1 MFQSSRRSSLLQ
13 IAFVGG
19 AILTTA
25 TASLLVPIWSRS
37 VRAAFQDGP
46 KVVVDEVWQLVNR
59 EYVDGSFNHVNWQ
72 ATRQSLL
79 SRNYTSQAQAYTAI
93 RAALKQLND
102 PYTRF
107 LDPKQYQA
115 LTDQTSGE
123 LSGIGIELEL
133 NEKTQRLTVV
143 KALENSP
150 ALKAGIQ
157 PRDQILAIDGQPT
170 QGMKIESASKLI
182 RGKVGTPVTLQIGR
196 QGRSSFNVKLT
207 RANIEVSTVS
217 YSLKQAGAKRIGY
230 IRLAEFS
237 APAPEEMRK
246 AIAALKAKQV
256 DGYVLD
262 LRGDPGGLL
271 DSGVAIARMWLD
283 NGAIVKTVDRVGDSE
298 ELKANHTQL
307 TKLPLVVLVDG
318 NSASASEILSGA
330 LQDNHRALLVG
341 SQTFGKALVQS
352 VHSLSD
358 GSGLAVTIAHYFTPD
373 GSDINHKGITP
384 NIKIDLTAA
393 QQQQLAANPAL
404 VATQDDPQYARAVAV
419 LGNNSFA
426 EYPGVQPPKPVDAQ

>member
-1 MFQSSRRSSLLQ
+1 MFQSSRRFSLLQ

-19 AILTTA
+19 VFATTA
-25 TASLLVPIWSRS
+25 TSSLLVPIWCHS
-37 VRAAFQDGP
+37 VRAALQDSP
-46 KVVVDEVWQLVNR
+46 KAVVDEVWQLVNR
-59 EYVDGSFNHVNWQ
+59 EYVDGTFNHINWQ

-79 SRNYTSQAQAYTAI
+79 SRNYTSREQAYTSI

-107 LDPKQYQA
+107 LDPKQYQS

-123 LSGIGIELEL
+123 LSGIGIRMEL
-133 NEKTQRLTVV
+133 NAKTKHLTVV
-143 KALENSP
+143 EALENSP
-150 ALKAGIQ
+150 ALKAGI
-157 PRDQILAIDGQPT
+157 RSGDQILAIDGRST
-170 QGMKIESASKLI
+170 QGMKIEDASKLI
-182 RGKVGTPVTLQIGR
+182 RGKAGTPVTLQIGR
-196 QGRSSFNVKLT
+196 QGQSQFNVKLT

-217 YSLKQAGAKRIGY
+217 YNLKKEGSKRIGY

-237 APAPEEMRK
+237 APAPDEMRR
-246 AIAALKAKQV
+246 AIAALQAKQV

-283 NGAIVKTVDRVGDSE
+283 NGAIVRTVDRVGDSE
-298 ELKANHTQL
+298 ELKANQTQL

-330 LQDNHRALLVG
+330 LQDNRRAILVG

-358 GSGLAVTIAHYFTPD
+358 GSGLAVTIAHYFTPA
-373 GSDINHKGITP
+373 GTDINHKGITP
-384 NIKIDLTAA
+384 NIKIDLTEA
-393 QQQQLAANPAL
+393 QQQQLAANPSL

-419 LGNNSFA
+419 LGSNSFA
-426 EYPGVQPPKPVDAQ
+426 EYPDMQPVKRQFR